1 MQVSGHG
8 RKATLS
14 CIKVYVHNLLN
25 IFIYFVNIQLKKQL
39 FKIKVLFYSVKEF
52 RYIHVDC
59 SESLPHTYIV
69 ICHLIGQLAYV
80 QRGEVIGCYKKHP
93 ISPHS
98 ECTAAASPSPV
109 GLSSL

>member
-39 FKIKVLFYSVKEF
+39 FKIKVLFYSVIYTRRQF
-52 RYIHVDC
+52 RVTSPYIYC
-59 SESLPHTYIV
+59 NMSPYWSIGIV
-69 ICHLIGQLAYV
+69 IRSILS
-80 QRGEVIGCYKKHP
+80 HP
-93 ISPHS
+93 ILNVLQLLVPRLLVSA
-98 ECTAAASPSPV
+98 TYDNI
-109 GLSSL
+109 

>member
-1 MQVSGHG
+1 MQVSGQE

-52 RYIHVDC
+52 RYIHSDC

-69 ICHLIGQLAYV
+69 ICHLIGQLAFV
-80 QRGEVIGCYKKHP
+80 QQGEVIGCYKKPP